1 VIDNEL
7 VDGSNALKAA
17 ARIIDDEP
25 RSKST
30 TPANRE
36 FLGLRFSR
44 KATSRGQRVTGEALG
59 SSRGE
64 SSEG

>member
-7 VDGSNALKAA
+7 ANGSNALKVA

-36 FLGLRFSR
+36 FLGLRFCR
-44 KATSRGQRVTGEALG
+44 KVTPGGQRVTGKALG